1 MKFHPHISCS
11 GFWKAPERDLSSVLL
26 DLNENQF
33 LHRFL
38 AGFIAN
44 ELKPQDLFAYPNYR
58 PLLNQLAQYCKVSTD
73 SLLLTNGAD
82 QAIDLVIRLLFS
94 PGDRVVV
101 PSPVFSFYYQM
112 LDVNGVAPV
121 IVGFEKHA
129 GKFVLPTEAVLQSLH
144 TSQGLILCNPNNPL
158 GVRIDPEQLRVF
170 VEACVRQDKPMIV
183 DECYFEYLQQS
194 CLDTF
199 SAVRELFVIRS
210 FSKYFGLAGLCLGYV
225 VTRPESIRELM
236 KVRGPWDVN
245 HVAVKAALFCLQNQ
259 QALQQ
264 AHDHLAQIKSE
275 IIDVCRAYAI
285 VVYESDTNF
294 LLLQD
299 EHDGRLA
306 SAFAQANIRVSDCS
320 QYPHSFGLLRDVLR
334 VAVPSASDLKTFLT
348 TVLRG
353 SGSAACLSEVSIE
366 QHIAQRPALRTPQHV
381 KVNFK

>member
-1 MKFHPHISCS
+1 MKFHPYISCS
-11 GFWKAPERDLSSVLL
+11 GLWKAPERDLSSVLL

-38 AGFIAN
+38 AGFIVN

-121 IVGFEKHA
+121 IVGFEKQA
-129 GKFVLPTEAVLQSLH
+129 GKFVLPTEAVLQSLQ

-158 GVRIDPEQLRVF
+158 GVRIDPEQLQVF
-170 VEACVRQDKPMIV
+170 VEACVRQDKPIIV

-199 SAVRELFVIRS
+199 SAVRQLFVIRS
-210 FSKYFGLAGLCLGYV
+210 FSKYFGLAGLRLGYV

-245 HVAVKAALFCLQNQ
+245 HVAVKAALFCLQNR

-275 IIDVCRAYAI
+275 IIDVCWANAI
-285 VVYESDTNF
+285 VVYESETNF

-306 SAFAQANIRVSDCS
+306 NAFAQANIRVSNCS

-366 QHIAQRPALRTPQHV
+366 QHTAQRPALRTLRHV

>member
-1 MKFHPHISCS
+1 MKFHDHISGS
-11 GFWKAPERDLSSVLL
+11 GLWKAPERDLSSVLL

-33 LHRFL
+33 LHEFL
-38 AGFIAN
+38 AGFIAT
-44 ELKPQDLFAYPNYR
+44 ELKPQDLFAYPNYQ
-58 PLLNQLAQYCKVSTD
+58 PLLSELAKYCKVSTD

-112 LDVNGVAPV
+112 LDVNGVVPV
-121 IVGFEKHA
+121 IVGFEKQSE
-129 GKFVLPTEAVLQSLH
+129 KFVLPIEAVLESLQ

-158 GVRIDPEQLRVF
+158 GVRIDPEKLSVLM
-170 VEACVRQDKPMIV
+170 EACVRQDKPMIV

-199 SAVRELFVIRS
+199 SAVRQLFVIRS
-210 FSKYFGLAGLCLGYV
+210 FSKYFGLAGLRLGYV

-245 HVAVKAALFCLQNQ
+245 HVAVKAGLFCLQNQ
-259 QALQQ
+259 EALQQ
-264 AHDHLAQIKSE
+264 AHDNLAQIKSE
-275 IIDVCRAYAI
+275 IIEVCRPNAI

-294 LLLQD
+294 LLVQD

-306 SAFAQANIRVSDCS
+306 NAFAQASIRVSNCS
-320 QYPHSFGLLRDVLR
+320 QYPHSFGLLHNMLR
-334 VAVPSASDLKTFLT
+334 VAVPSSSDLKTFLMAI
-348 TVLRG
+348 LRG
-353 SGSAACLSEVSIE
+353 SGSAACLSDVKIE
-366 QHIAQRPALRTPQHV
+366 RRIDERPALRACGASR
-381 KVNFK
+381 

>member
-11 GFWKAPERDLSSVLL
+11 GLWKAPERDLSSVLL

-33 LHRFL
+33 LQRFL

-73 SLLLTNGAD
+73 RLLLTNGAD

-121 IVGFEKHA
+121 IVGFEKQA
-129 GKFVLPTEAVLQSLH
+129 EKFVLSTEAVLQSLQ

-158 GVRIDPEQLRVF
+158 GVRIDPEQLQVF

-194 CLDTF
+194 CLDAF
-199 SAVRELFVIRS
+199 SAVRQLFVIRS
-210 FSKYFGLAGLCLGYV
+210 FSKYFGLAGLRLGYV

-245 HVAVKAALFCLQNQ
+245 HVAVKAGLFCLQNQ
-259 QALQQ
+259 KVLQQ
-264 AHDHLAQIKSE
+264 AHDHLAQIKTE
-275 IIDVCRAYAI
+275 IIEVCRANAI

-306 SAFAQANIRVSDCS
+306 SAFAQANIRVSNCS
-320 QYPHSFGLLRDVLR
+320 QYPHSFGLLDNLLR
-334 VAVPSASDLKTFLT
+334 VAVPSSSDLKLLLMAI
-348 TVLRG
+348 LRG
-353 SGSAACLSEVSIE
+353 SGSAACLSDVKIE
-366 QHIAQRPALRTPQHV
+366 RWIAGRPKLRTGEASR
-381 KVNFK
+381 

>member
-1 MKFHPHISCS
+1 MKFHDHISRS
-11 GFWKAPERDLSSVLL
+11 GLWKAPERDLSSVLL

-33 LHRFL
+33 LHQFL

-58 PLLNQLAQYCKVSTD
+58 PLLNELAKYCKISTD

-94 PGDRVVV
+94 PGDRVVI

-112 LDVNGVAPV
+112 LDVNGVVPV
-121 IVGFEKHA
+121 IVGFEKQA
-129 GKFVLPTEAVLQSLH
+129 EKFVLPTEAVLQSLQA
-144 TSQGLILCNPNNPL
+144 SQGLILCNPNNPL
-158 GVRIDPEQLRVF
+158 GVRIDPEQLKVL

-194 CLDTF
+194 CLDSF
-199 SAVRELFVIRS
+199 SAVRQLFVIRS
-210 FSKYFGLAGLCLGYV
+210 FSKYFGLAGLRLGYV
-225 VTRPESIRELM
+225 VTRPKSVRELM

-245 HVAVKAALFCLQNQ
+245 HVAVKAALYCLQNQ

-264 AHDHLAQIKSE
+264 AHDHLAQIKRE
-275 IIDVCRAYAI
+275 IIEVCQANLI

-306 SAFAQANIRVSDCS
+306 NAFAQANIRVSNCS
-320 QYPHSFGLLRDVLR
+320 QYPHSFGLLHNVLR
-334 VAVPSASDLKTFLT
+334 VAVPSVSDLKPFLMA
-348 TVLRG
+348 VLRG
-353 SGSAACLSEVSIE
+353 SGSAACLSDVKIE
-366 QHIAQRPALRTPQHV
+366 RWIAERPALRTCGASR
-381 KVNFK
+381 

>member
-1 MKFHPHISCS
+1 MKFHDHVTCS
-11 GFWKAPERDLSSVLL
+11 GLWKAPERDLSSVLL

-33 LHRFL
+33 LHQFL

-58 PLLNQLAQYCKVSTD
+58 PLLNELAQYCKISTD

-112 LDVNGVAPV
+112 LDVNGVVPV
-121 IVGFEKHA
+121 IVGFEKQ
-129 GKFVLPTEAVLQSLH
+129 GEKFVLPTQAVLQSLQ

-158 GVRIDPEQLRVF
+158 GVRIDPEQMKVL

-199 SAVRELFVIRS
+199 SAVRQLFVIRS
-210 FSKYFGLAGLCLGYV
+210 FSKYFGLAGLRLGYV

-275 IIDVCRAYAI
+275 IIEVCRANSI
-285 VVYESDTNF
+285 VVYKSDTNF

-306 SAFAQANIRVSDCS
+306 NAFAQANIRVSNCS
-320 QYPHSFGLLRDVLR
+320 QYPHSFGLLHNMLR
-334 VAVPSASDLKTFLT
+334 VAVPSSSDLKPLLMAI
-348 TVLRG
+348 LRG
-353 SGSAACLSEVSIE
+353 SGSAGCLSDVKIE
-366 QHIAQRPALRTPQHV
+366 RRIAQRPALRNGGASV
-381 KVNFK
+381 MLK

>member
-1 MKFHPHISCS
+1 MKFHDHISCS
-11 GFWKAPERDLSSVLL
+11 GLWKAPERDLSSVLL

-33 LHRFL
+33 LHKFL

-44 ELKPQDLFAYPNYR
+44 ELKPQDLFAYPNYQ
-58 PLLNQLAQYCKVSTD
+58 PLLNELSQYCKVSTD

-82 QAIDLVIRLLFS
+82 QAIDLVIRSVFS

-101 PSPVFSFYYQM
+101 PSPIFSFYYQM
-112 LDVNGVAPV
+112 LEVNGVVPV
-121 IVGFEKHA
+121 IVGFEKQA
-129 GKFVLPTEAVLQSLH
+129 EKFVLPTEAVLQSLQ
-144 TSQGLILCNPNNPL
+144 TSHGLILCNPNNPL
-158 GVRIDPEQLRVF
+158 GVRIDPEQLKVL

-199 SAVRELFVIRS
+199 GAVRQLFVIRS
-210 FSKYFGLAGLCLGYV
+210 FSKYFGLAGLRLGYV
-225 VTRPESIRELM
+225 VMRPESVRELL

-264 AHDHLAQIKSE
+264 AHDNLAQIKSE
-275 IIDVCRAYAI
+275 IVEVCRANSI

-299 EHDGRLA
+299 ERDGRLA
-306 SAFAQANIRVSDCS
+306 NAFAQANIRVSNCS
-320 QYPHSFGLLRDVLR
+320 QYPHSFGLLNNLLR
-334 VAVPSASDLKTFLT
+334 VAVPSSSDLKTFLMAL
-348 TVLRG
+348 LRG
-353 SGSAACLSEVSIE
+353 SCSAACLSDVKLKYW
-366 QHIAQRPALRTPQHV
+366 IAQRPALRTCGV
-381 KVNFK
+381 SR